1 MQSRLTYILFLLIS
15 VISYGQV
22 NLSATPDKTTYSS
35 KEVINITIV
44 LEIEGNDYNNQQ
56 TKLRLPDFSKFNL
69 IGTGSVTSGFIDP
82 TTNTVISQSV
92 TRLALEPKQKGKV
105 KIGSFLITIDNKIY
119 KTEPFDILVKDVD
132 KKTAVAAN
140 SSKDVYLNME
150 IEDREV
156 YQDEPTIA
164 VLKVYSKNMDNL
176 RRVKNIRL
184 PQNKNLDVYPV
195 SFAKSEID
203 PSDFGNMS
211 SQVLAIFLIFPNEA
225 GYVEVPGVS
234 ASVSSYAGKN
244 KIVSNKVKI
253 NVKKLP
259 EGSPEHFKNAVGD
272 FKVSIANVSK
282 EKVEVKKP
290 INVLV
295 KVSGEGN
302 LKSLELPKIADSP
315 DYDVFAPKIT
325 SKVTTA
331 TTGMKGEILANY
343 LVIPKKAGEVS
354 IKTEDFAF
362 FDPLKKE
369 YVDLGQETLNVNAFS
384 HDQIMESRTAVEKVN
399 EYTNTFLE
407 TVNTPVL
414 KTTSFKVKEKNRF
427 HWNIL
432 FINIAILIG
441 LFIAYLLFKNW
452 QKKSKLNKE
461 AETIKPVGSVAE
473 TEKEIRERLKTDV
486 NDYFTYLE
494 NLKDKEDY
502 QKFFQT
508 YEELDSE
515 VRNQYFKS
523 SAEDFAG
530 FLENHKG
537 SAIAEEY
544 RSLTQRIQIEKYAP
558 VKSPEALD
566 ELLISIVNLYSKI
579 SK

>member
-1 MQSRLTYILFLLIS
+1 MQSRLTYILFLIIS

-22 NLSATPDKTTYSS
+22 NLSAYPDKTTYTS
-35 KEVINITIV
+35 KEVINVTIV

-69 IGTGSVTSGFIDP
+69 IGTGSVNNGLIDP
-82 TTNTVISQSV
+82 ETNTVMYQSV
-92 TRLALEPKQKGKV
+92 TRLALEAKQKGKV

-119 KTEPFDILVKDVD
+119 KTEPFEIFIKDVD
-132 KKTAVAAN
+132 KKAAVAAN

-156 YQDEPTIA
+156 YQDQPTIA

-176 RRVKNIRL
+176 RKVRNIRL
-184 PQNKNLDVYPV
+184 PHNNNLDVYPV
-195 SFAKSEID
+195 SFARSEID
-203 PSDFGNMS
+203 PSDYGNMA
-211 SQVLAIFLIFPNEA
+211 SQVLAIFMIFPNEA
-225 GYVEVPGVS
+225 GYVEIPGVS
-234 ASVSSYAGKN
+234 ASVNSYAGKN
-244 KIVSNKVKI
+244 KIISNKVKI

-272 FKVSIANVSK
+272 FKVSISNVSK
-282 EKVEVKKP
+282 EKAEVKKP

-302 LKSLELPKIADSP
+302 LKSMELPKIAESP

-325 SKVTTA
+325 SKVVAKTS
-331 TTGMKGEILANY
+331 GMKGEILANY
-343 LVIPKKAGEVS
+343 LVIPKKAGEIS
-354 IKTEDFAF
+354 IKTENFSF

-369 YVDLGQETLNVNAFS
+369 YVDVGQKSLNVNAFS
-384 HDQIMESRTAVEKVN
+384 HEQIMESRTAVEKVN

-414 KTTSFKVKEKNRF
+414 KTTSFKVKEKSRF
-427 HWNIL
+427 HWNVL
-432 FINIAILIG
+432 FVNIAILIV
-441 LFIAYLLFKNW
+441 LFIAYLVFKGW
-452 QKKSKLNKE
+452 QKRRRSNKE
-461 AETIKPVGSVAE
+461 DQPVTPLGSVAE
-473 TEKEIRERLKTDV
+473 TEKEIRETLKTDV
-486 NDYFTYLE
+486 NDYFSYLE

-508 YEELDSE
+508 YDELDDE
-515 VRNQYFKS
+515 VRKQYFKS
-523 SAEDFAG
+523 SVEDFAN

-537 SAIAEEY
+537 LAIAEEY
-544 RSLTQRIQIEKYAP
+544 RSLVQKVQIEKYAP
-558 VKSPEALD
+558 VKSQEAIS
-566 ELLISIVNLYSKI
+566 LLLTSIVNLYSQI